1 VTLQPKDKRALALLA
16 VAVVAVV
23 IFLLASGSGAA
34 PAVVGAS
41 DNIATA
47 ERRLARVRRIAATL
61 DAKQDMLRRV
71 SSELATREKAILDAA
86 TAAQAQAQLLNIA
99 RQVAQAQQPPIEFG
113 TVELQQPAKSGDY
126 GEVRVAVPF
135 TCQIE
140 NVVNFLADLTK
151 RPEAIAA
158 TELRIT
164 ARDEKQ
170 KTVSARVVISGVI
183 PRRLVPE
190 KKGLGTF

>member
-1 VTLQPKDKRALALLA
+1 VTLEAKDKRALALLA
-16 VAVVAVV
+16 VAVVAV
-23 IFLLASGSGAA
+23 IIYLLVSGSGAA

-61 DAKQDMLRRV
+61 DAKQDLLRRV
-71 SSELATREKAILDAA
+71 SGELANREKAILDAT

-113 TVELQQPAKSGDY
+113 TVELQQPAKFGDY
-126 GEVRVAVPF
+126 GEVRVAAPF

-140 NVVNFLADLTK
+140 NAVNFLADLTK

-190 KKGLGTF
+190 KKGLGAF